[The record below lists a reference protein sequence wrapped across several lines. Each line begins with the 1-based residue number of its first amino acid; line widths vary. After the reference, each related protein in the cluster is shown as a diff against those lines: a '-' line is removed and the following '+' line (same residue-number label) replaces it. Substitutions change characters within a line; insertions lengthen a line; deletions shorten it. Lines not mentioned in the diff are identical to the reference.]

1 MSFFDLRKAKAL
13 GGGIKRSS
21 KKKNKRNP
29 NDQSPTITNFND
41 RSPIKVVFKRDRYNY
56 PDRLYN
62 FDIGDGIMFKDFPI
76 VNVGTFIEQ
85 KALN

>member
-1 MSFFDLRKAKAL
+1 
-13 GGGIKRSS
+13 
-21 KKKNKRNP
+21 
-29 NDQSPTITNFND
+29 
-41 RSPIKVVFKRDRYNY
+41 VVFKRDRYNY